1 VDVRSLGFRTDLML
15 RRLAGAEVT
24 EYDDHIVVRTPAN
37 PTFYWG
43 NFLLIDPPAPGE
55 AARWLDVFG
64 QEFPTAEHLAI
75 GIDGTDGSTGDVT
88 EMLAAGAK
96 LETSIV
102 LTAEQLRL
110 PARQGAASVRPLGS
124 DADWQQIVG
133 VRLDVDG
140 DDSPGHREF
149 VERKAAEARRLTQ
162 DGHGEYFGAFVD
174 DVVRASLGIVTDGHG
189 LARYQNVETH
199 PNHRRQGLATALLA
213 AAADAAF
220 GRLGARTLVIV
231 ADPDYVDRSLPRP
244 RLRRQRAAGP
254 AAAGTRLSAAATWFR
269 CRDPRASR

>member
-15 RRLAGAEVT
+15 RRLAGAEVP
-24 EYDDHIVVRTPAN
+24 EYDDHIVVRTPTN

-64 QEFPTAEHLAI
+64 QELPTAEHLAI

-231 ADPDYVDRSLPRP
+231 ADPDYVAINLYRALGFVDSERQVQL
-244 RLRRQRAAGP
+244 QRAPG
-254 AAAGTRLSAAATWFR
+254 
-269 CRDPRASR
+269 